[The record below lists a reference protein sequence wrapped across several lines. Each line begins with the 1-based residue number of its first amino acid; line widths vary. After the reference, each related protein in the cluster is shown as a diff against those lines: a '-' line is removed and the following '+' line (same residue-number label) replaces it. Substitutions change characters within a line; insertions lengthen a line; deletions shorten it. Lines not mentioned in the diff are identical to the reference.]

1 MQSLQADQSLYNRKG
16 VCYISLFN
24 GLWQVYSH
32 FGNNGE
38 RKFTTILEINP
49 KTPDESLNHVTENV
63 IDTSQKTSQKA
74 IFDLPTASP
83 TSPYRLLWRHF
94 YKIVRFV

>member
-32 FGNNGE
+32 SGINGE
-38 RKFTTILEINP
+38 RKFTTFLEINS
-49 KTPDESLNHVTENV
+49 KTPDESLNHVTE
-63 IDTSQKTSQKA
+63 SRFLLFEQKPNRK
-74 IFDLPTASP
+74 
-83 TSPYRLLWRHF
+83 RCR
-94 YKIVRFV
+94 K